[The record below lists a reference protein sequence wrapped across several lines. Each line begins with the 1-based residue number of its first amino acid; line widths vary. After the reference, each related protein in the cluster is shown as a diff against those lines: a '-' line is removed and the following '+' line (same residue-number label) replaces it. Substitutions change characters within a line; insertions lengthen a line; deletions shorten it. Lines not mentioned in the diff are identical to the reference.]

1 MKVIKQNFLNDELY
15 LLNVAAQGK
24 IKQQKLENKNF
35 IFSVNQKG
43 EGDLSSF

>member
-15 LLNVAAQGK
+15 LLNVAAQEK
-24 IKQQKLENKNF
+24 IKQQKSENENF
-35 IFSVNQKG
+35 IFSSNQKG